1 MSTLAIEEGICIEHE
16 TQGVHNLQNTSRGAS
31 LKFSVVTVDSQLPHI
46 SVLIVLVIFSPQ
58 YLII

>member
-1 MSTLAIEEGICIEHE
+1 MSTLATVEGICIEHE

-31 LKFSVVTVDSQLPHI
+31 LKFSVATVDSQLPHI
-46 SVLIVLVIFSPQ
+46 SFLIASIIFSPP